1 MVEDWDTTV
10 LVFTKQEKTH
20 QRLTIFRESCW
31 LWKWVRWARCDNST
45 DGGAA
50 ENCSRVTCL
59 QVASTGQ
66 LQLTVAMWHPWT
78 YVAKSSNFSKKP
90 EILIIMYNLLIFK
103 CWQFIVVRTIE
114 GAILQSLID
123 PIMPMD
129 IRESMEASPTF
140 NPAYREHPLPSYAMM
155 PVSPH

>member
-114 GAILQSLID
+114 GAILQSLIYSITVG
-123 PIMPMD
+123 PYWRASYLKILLFKIMYLQKC
-129 IRESMEASPTF
+129 F
-140 NPAYREHPLPSYAMM
+140 NCGKIH
-155 PVSPH
+155 VT